1 MHVSVA
7 AKIKDQVEK
16 QQFADAEQ
24 SWSELE
30 SVILQSSNS
39 VVSKAVHT
47 CCSSQVINFKL
58 NYLGW
63 IYNFFR
69 TKDMLICL
77 QSDK

>member
-30 SVILQSSNS
+30 SVVLQSPNS
-39 VVSKAVHT
+39 VVSKAVP
-47 CCSSQVINFKL
+47 S
-58 NYLGW
+58 
-63 IYNFFR
+63 
-69 TKDMLICL
+69 MLFLLPLLHWFIDL
-77 QSDK
+77 

>member
-30 SVILQSSNS
+30 SVVLQSSNS
-39 VVSKAVHT
+39 VVSKAVP
-47 CCSSQVINFKL
+47 S
-58 NYLGW
+58 
-63 IYNFFR
+63 
-69 TKDMLICL
+69 MLFLLPLLHWFIDL
-77 QSDK
+77 